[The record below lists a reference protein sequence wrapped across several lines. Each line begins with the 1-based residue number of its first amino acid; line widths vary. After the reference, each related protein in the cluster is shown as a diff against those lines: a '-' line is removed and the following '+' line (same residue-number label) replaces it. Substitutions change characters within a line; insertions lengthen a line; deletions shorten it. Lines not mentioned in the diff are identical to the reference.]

1 MKTLI
6 LAIGLLLSCL
16 ATAHGQPAFT
26 DVTTQAGVANSL
38 SGSQQRLATNLAWG
52 DYDGDG
58 DLDLY
63 VANWG
68 SSVSPVVAVNR
79 LYRNNGNG
87 SFSDIA
93 QTAGVADSR
102 NSIAA
107 NWIDYDND
115 GHLDLYVV
123 NFSEQDQ
130 LYRNGGSGTFSRVTG
145 AAGVN
150 VISQGSETTAAWGD
164 YDGDG
169 DLDYYLCKLYFKNS
183 LYRNNGS
190 GSFTEVSST
199 SGVDDIRNSVSAAW
213 GDYDGDGDLDLYVV
227 NREQNN
233 ALYRTEG
240 TGAFSEVAC
249 ALSVDNTDV
258 GQSANWVDYDGD
270 GDLDLY
276 LANIGA
282 DALYRND
289 GNDIFVNVA
298 QGDLRSVSGS
308 WISWAGSWGDFDLD
322 GVADVF
328 VANGSDSKAGQV
340 SHLLLGSAVGSF
352 ADVTS
357 ASGLST
363 AASSTRAAAAADYD
377 GDGDLD
383 LYVLNSRF
391 PSFEASKLYRNDTAA
406 GTAMRVNV
414 LRSGTGE
421 SSADGIGT
429 SVTLLLG
436 DAVMGA
442 YHLSSGPDARQAL
455 FVGQM
460 GQTYSI
466 SVNFPGG
473 SIVTAYGLTPG
484 SLTAVYK
491 HATGSVVT
499 FSDGTTTSSTSG
511 TDGSVITVNQP

>member
-6 LAIGLLLSCL
+6 LATGLLLSCL
-16 ATAHGQPAFT
+16 TAAHGQPAFT

-63 VANWG
+63 VTNWG

-87 SFSDIA
+87 SFSDVA
-93 QTAGVADSR
+93 QAAGVADTR

-150 VISQGSETTAAWGD
+150 VISQGSETAAAWGD

-169 DLDYYLCKLYFKNS
+169 DLDYYLCKLDFKNS

-233 ALYRTEG
+233 ALYRNEG

-249 ALSVDNTDV
+249 ALAMDNTDV
-258 GQSANWVDYDGD
+258 GQSANWIDYDGD

-289 GNDIFVNVA
+289 GNATFVNVA
-298 QGDLRSVSGS
+298 QGDIRSISGA
-308 WISWAGSWGDFDLD
+308 WISWAGAWGDYDLD
-322 GVADVF
+322 GRADVF
-328 VANGSDSKAGQV
+328 VAAGSDSKAGQV
-340 SHLLLGSAVGSF
+340 SHLLLGDAGGTF
-352 ADVTS
+352 TDVTT
-357 ASGLST
+357 ASGFST
-363 AASSTRAAAAADYD
+363 AASSARAAAAADYD

-383 LYVLNSRF
+383 LYMLNSRY
-391 PSFEASKLYRNDTAA
+391 PSFEASTFYRNDSDA
-406 GTAMRVNV
+406 GNAMRVAV
-414 LRSGTGE
+414 LRQGTDGNA
-421 SSADGIGT
+421 ADGIGAT
-429 SVTLLLG
+429 VTLLQGETVL
-436 DAVMGA
+436 GA
-442 YHLSSGPDARQAL
+442 YLLSSGPDARQAV
-455 FVGQM
+455 FAGQV
-460 GQTYSI
+460 GQTYSVK
-466 SVNFPGG
+466 VNIGS
-473 SIVTAYGLTPG
+473 SIVTATGVTPG
-484 SLTAVYK
+484 SLTTIYK
-491 HATGSVVT
+491 HATGSTVV
-499 FSDGTTTSSTSG
+499 FSDGTTSTSASG
-511 TDGSVITVNQP
+511 ADGSVITVNQP